1 MGTDI
6 SLDKRVE
13 EMRLAVEKLPAEL
26 IELGRSYDYP
36 QLHRACVDAELKLVE
51 GLINAG
57 LSADAY
63 TYTNDEDDWPPLRWL
78 AEAEDMDAKLKIKV
92 AKLLLKKGAFIDEG
106 DALQAAEDADDD
118 AFAEFLIS
126 AGATSI

>member
-1 MGTDI
+1 MTGEYAE
-6 SLDKRVE
+6 RVE
-13 EMRLAVEKLPAEL
+13 EMRCAVEKLPANL

-36 QLHRACVDAELKLVE
+36 QLHRACVDGELELVK
-51 GLINAG
+51 GLLDVG

-63 TYTNDEDDWPPLRWL
+63 TYTNDEGDWPPLRWL

-92 AKLLLKKGAFIDEG
+92 AKLLLKKGACIDEG
-106 DALQAAEDADDD
+106 DALEAAEDADDESFA
-118 AFAEFLIS
+118 AFLAA